1 MNTHENRLK
10 DFIYFLS
17 ISHSSILKIRSHLII
32 SYMTLIIL
40 TLKSAL
46 PETSLRI
53 FLNQAKGQQVQF
65 GSIDIR
71 QYFHLFPKAKH
82 WGGGG
87 VILTNGKIFCNIN
100 FRLFSSLLSNLQLL
114 SYTPCVYLCV
124 QKKKKKKERTNN
136 LDFSHSFPTLHQATL
151 ACSVFKLRYSP

>member
-17 ISHSSILKIRSHLII
+17 ISHSSILNISSHLII

-40 TLKSAL
+40 TLKSTL
-46 PETSLRI
+46 PGTSFRI

-65 GSIDIR
+65 GSVDIT

-82 WGGGG
+82 SRGE

-100 FRLFSSLLSNLQLL
+100 FRSFSSLLFNLQLL

-124 QKKKKKKERTNN
+124 QKKKKKKNKQPGLLT
-136 LDFSHSFPTLHQATL
+136 LLSHLTLGNISL
-151 ACSVFKLRYSP
+151 FCI